1 MDKLHICS
9 KDGFY
14 FLRED
19 IGGYLSRVPLHKGRY
34 KGTLEVLDYPF
45 DPPWMSW
52 MYAPLDQYTLHPEYC
67 NVAWLQK
74 NYGYYELV
82 LYDKKVVTDRFLS
95 KALTSME
102 EIQKAVFTQY
112 WEVHFE
118 RLLMVGLYENGARH
132 IATFNTYNL
141 YKRLLEG

>member
-34 KGTLEVLDYPF
+34 KGTLEVDEF
-45 DPPWMSW
+45 ATDTSW
-52 MYAPLDQYTLHPEYC
+52 MYASLDQYTLHPDYC

-82 LYDKKVVTDRFLS
+82 LYDKNVVTDRFLD

-112 WEVHFE
+112 RGVIFE
-118 RLLMVGLYENGARH
+118 RLLIVGLYGNGVRH
-132 IATFNTYNL
+132 ISMFHTYNL

>member
-1 MDKLHICS
+1 MDKIHICS
-9 KDGFY
+9 KGSLY

-19 IGGYLSRVPLHKGRY
+19 IGGYLSRVPLCKGRY
-34 KGTLEVLDYPF
+34 KGTLEISESTTKY
-45 DPPWMSW
+45 SW
-52 MYAPLDQYTLHPEYC
+52 MYSPLDQYTLHPEYC

-102 EIQKAVFTQY
+102 DIQKVILTGYQFWFENLFTVSILDDGTKHIIY
-112 WEVHFE
+112 PSE
-118 RLLMVGLYENGARH
+118 R
-132 IATFNTYNL
+132 YNL

>member
-34 KGTLEVLDYPF
+34 KGTLVPDCPTDF
-45 DPPWMSW
+45 SW

-82 LYDKKVVTDRFLS
+82 LYDKNVVTDRFLD

-112 WEVHFE
+112 RGVIFE
-118 RLLMVGLYENGARH
+118 RLLIVGLYDNGARH
-132 IATFNTYNL
+132 ISMFNTYNL

>member
-1 MDKLHICS
+1 MDKIHICS
-9 KDGFY
+9 KGSLY

-45 DPPWMSW
+45 DPSW
-52 MYAPLDQYTLHPEYC
+52 TYAPLDQYTLHPEYC

-82 LYDKKVVTDRFLS
+82 LYDKKVVTDRFLGN
-95 KALTSME
+95 AITSME

-112 WEVHFE
+112 RGVIFE
-118 RLLMVGLYENGARH
+118 RLLIVGLYDNGARH
-132 IATFNTYNL
+132 ISRFNTYNL
-141 YKRLLEG
+141 YERLLEG

>member
-1 MDKLHICS
+1 MYKLHICS

-19 IGGYLSRVPLHKGRY
+19 IGGYLSRVPLYEGKY
-34 KGTLEVLDYPF
+34 KGTLEVGESPIKY
-45 DPPWMSW
+45 SW

-67 NVAWLQK
+67 NVAWLRK

-102 EIQKAVFTQY
+102 DIQKAVFTQY
-112 WEVHFE
+112 RGVHFE
-118 RLLMVGLYENGARH
+118 RLFIVGLYGNGARH
-132 IATFNTYNL
+132 ISMFNTYNL

>member
-34 KGTLEVLDYPF
+34 KGTLEVLGYPF
-45 DPPWMSW
+45 ELSW
-52 MYAPLDQYTLHPEYC
+52 MYASLDQYTLHPEYC

-82 LYDKKVVTDRFLS
+82 LYDKNVVTDRFLD

-112 WEVHFE
+112 RGVHFE
-118 RLLMVGLYENGARH
+118 RLLIVGLYGNGARH
-132 IATFNTYNL
+132 ISMFHTYNL
-141 YKRLLEG
+141 YERLLEG

>member
-9 KDGFY
+9 KDGLY
-14 FLRED
+14 FIRED

-34 KGTLEVLDYPF
+34 KGTLEVDEF
-45 DPPWMSW
+45 ATDTSW
-52 MYAPLDQYTLHPEYC
+52 MYASLDQYTLHPDYC

-82 LYDKKVVTDRFLS
+82 LYDKNVVTDRFLD

-112 WEVHFE
+112 RGVHFE
-118 RLLMVGLYENGARH
+118 RLLIMGLYGNGTRH
-132 IATFNTYNL
+132 ISMFNTYNL

>member
-45 DPPWMSW
+45 ELSW
-52 MYAPLDQYTLHPEYC
+52 MYASLDQYTLHPEYC
-67 NVAWLQK
+67 NVAWIQK
-74 NYGYYELV
+74 NSDYYELV
-82 LYDKKVVTDRFLS
+82 LYDKNVVTDRFWD

-102 EIQKAVFTQY
+102 DIQKAVVTRY
-112 WEVHFE
+112 REVHFE
-118 RLLMVGLYENGARH
+118 GLFLVGMWKNGTRH
-132 IATFNTYNL
+132 ITMFSTFDL
-141 YKRLLEG
+141 YKRLLER